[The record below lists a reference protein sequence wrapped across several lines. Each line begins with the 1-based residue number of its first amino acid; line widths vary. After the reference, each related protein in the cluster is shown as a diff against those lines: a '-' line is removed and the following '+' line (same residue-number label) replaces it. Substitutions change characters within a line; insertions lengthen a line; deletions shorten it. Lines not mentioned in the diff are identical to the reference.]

1 MSYASDDEQ
10 LESLQR
16 WWRENGRSVIAG
28 VVIAIIAVVGW
39 QQWQSYQR
47 ERAEA
52 ASTEYMAF
60 LEEIRKEDG
69 AEAGVR
75 RGEALLEKYGSTA
88 YGPLTAFWL
97 AQYHVEHDQLD
108 QAAARLRWALDE
120 ADSDAVRHVARLRLA
135 RVLLAQD
142 KADEALALIDPQPA
156 NAAFASQYQEL
167 RGDILAAQGK
177 RDEAVAAYRS
187 ALADQDTLGQRR
199 GLILLK
205 LNDLGAEEPLS

>member
-10 LESLQR
+10 LENLKQ

-28 VVIAIIAVVGW
+28 VVIALVAVIGW
-39 QQWQSYQR
+39 QQWNEYQR
-47 ERAEA
+47 NRAEA

-60 LEEIRKEDG
+60 LEDIRKDG
-69 AEAGVR
+69 AGDAAVQ
-75 RGEALLEKYGSTA
+75 RGQALIDKHGSTA

-108 QAAARLRWALDE
+108 QAAKQLRWALDN
-120 ADSDAVRHVARLRLA
+120 ADSEAMRHVARLRLA

-142 KADEALALIDPQPA
+142 KPADALALIEPA
-156 NAAFASQYQEL
+156 PAGAFASQYQEL

-177 RDEAVAAYRS
+177 RDEAIAAYRN
-187 ALADQDTLGQRR
+187 ALADKDLLGQRR
-199 GLILLK
+199 GLIQLK
-205 LNDLGAEEPLS
+205 LNDLGAAEEPVS